1 MVNDRQEGVS
11 VPQKGPAYSADWE
24 FPTSIGIWGGSG
36 LDRAR
41 LAIALARKIDPD
53 PFWMH
58 VEASAESQ
66 DRSEQGVLTSIPADH
81 LFVFNPPELAPETG
95 AGNIATSFV
104 REDAATGD
112 RFQGLADFV
121 RLPIFTQQLFEG
133 RSAFSPTKVL
143 VIANSDRLQP
153 YYPKEEG
160 GIRPFLEALNQMGV
174 TGIYTDSSGLQPN
187 ARDLDYLLRL
197 RAEDSATT
205 RAVSVTCE
213 QGAPP
218 GIPGLFPTG
227 RTFAWDELIEVIGSV

>member
-1 MVNDRQEGVS
+1 V
-11 VPQKGPAYSADWE
+11 
-24 FPTSIGIWGGSG
+24 
-36 LDRAR
+36 
-41 LAIALARKIDPD
+41 DPE

-58 VEASAESQ
+58 VESESEKE
-66 DRSEQGVLTSIPADH
+66 DRPELGILSSIPSDH
-81 LFVFNPPELAPETG
+81 LFVFNPAELTPETG

-104 REDAATGD
+104 RDNAPTGD

-143 VIANSDRLQP
+143 VITNSDRLQP

-187 ARDLDYLLRL
+187 AKDLDYLLRL
-197 RAEDSATT
+197 RAEDSA
-205 RAVSVTCE
+205 APAAMSVTCE

-227 RTFAWDELIEVIGSV
+227 RTYAWDELIGALGSV